1 MVDLADS
8 TENQQEWEPLV
19 YISSNNNL
27 IYPVHMCTLCVSPS
41 LCVCMNAVSEN
52 ELCQHL
58 NLNLMET
65 EIMDGNPPPSV
76 ACELNH
82 GILCVC
88 VCVVFQSWRSGDVL
102 LFCFYLILMG
112 RTVNTITVEACIYCE
127 RCLNV

>member
-1 MVDLADS
+1 
-8 TENQQEWEPLV
+8 
-19 YISSNNNL
+19 
-27 IYPVHMCTLCVSPS
+27 
-41 LCVCMNAVSEN
+41 MNAVSEN

-88 VCVVFQSWRSGDVL
+88 VCVCVSKLALR
-102 LFCFYLILMG
+102 
-112 RTVNTITVEACIYCE
+112 
-127 RCLNV
+127 

>member
-1 MVDLADS
+1 
-8 TENQQEWEPLV
+8 
-19 YISSNNNL
+19 
-27 IYPVHMCTLCVSPS
+27 
-41 LCVCMNAVSEN
+41 MNAVSEN

-88 VCVVFQSWRSGDVL
+88 VCVFQSWRSGDVL

-127 RCLNV
+127 RFLNV